1 MVIGIGAIT
10 LRLHGCHSLKEKR
23 GVIKSTIKRIRNGF
37 NVSIAEVDFN
47 DSLGQAEIGFALV
60 GNDRRVINSKMD
72 KLLVFAESLHL
83 AEVIETKM
91 EIINI

>member
-23 GVIKSTIKRIRNGF
+23 GIIKSTIQRIRNGF
-37 NVSIAEVDFN
+37 NVSIAEVNFN
-47 DSLGQAEIGFALV
+47 DSLAQAEIGFALV

-72 KLLVFAESLHL
+72 KLFAFAESLHL
-83 AEVIETKM
+83 AEIIETKM

>member
-23 GVIKSTIKRIRNGF
+23 GIIKSTIQRIQNEF
-37 NVSIAEVDFN
+37 NVSIAEVNFN
-47 DSLGQAEIGFALV
+47 DSLAKAEIGFALV
-60 GNDRRVINSKMD
+60 GNDRRILNAKMD
-72 KLLVFAESLHL
+72 KLIAFTENMHL
-83 AEVIETKM
+83 AELTETKM